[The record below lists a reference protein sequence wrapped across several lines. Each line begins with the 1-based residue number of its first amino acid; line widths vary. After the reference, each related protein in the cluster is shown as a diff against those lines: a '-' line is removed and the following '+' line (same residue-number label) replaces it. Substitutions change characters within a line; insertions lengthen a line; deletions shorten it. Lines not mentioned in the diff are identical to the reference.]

1 MRRRAD
7 DRRPD
12 LGEVLAVWGALAAT
26 GGVILVTYSRLHP
39 SLLYGVSRRGIAGGA
54 SRLVMFLNWPGAVIA
69 PATVPFALARLDGR
83 ARRRAAAAALAS
95 LPLCA
100 WVARPGVVSEEHIDA
115 RATNAAP
122 VAGVAIAFGLTLADV
137 GLYVDR
143 LPALGRVFIGSQP
156 TPGRPDLASVHFGH
170 HEGMDGV
177 LLALSA
183 VALAR
188 PLPALPRGFRRL
200 VAPYIALMLTYGA
213 AVAAGDAWHEQVVK
227 RGLARRN
234 LPNVLRP
241 APTRAWAGLLAA
253 TALVWR
259 RLR

>member
-1 MRRRAD
+1 
-7 DRRPD
+7 
-12 LGEVLAVWGALAAT
+12 
-26 GGVILVTYSRLHP
+26 
-39 SLLYGVSRRGIAGGA
+39 
-54 SRLVMFLNWPGAVIA
+54 
-69 PATVPFALARLDGR
+69 VPFALARLDGR

-122 VAGVAIAFGLTLADV
+122 VAGVAIAFGLTLAAARDPDARRAAPVGDADRLRALGAAGAAALALPWALADV